1 MTFKDEFRDCS
12 TTATTVF
19 HVVQKQLQLKDT
31 INNGVAL
38 SPFEIRS

>member
-1 MTFKDEFRDCS
+1 MSLE
-12 TTATTVF
+12 TAAQQQQHVF